1 MFHSIGHI
9 DWLINLGH
17 QFKITDALANSG
29 TELMGVDHA
38 GKSPA
43 VLKGSN
49 YSLDSNKQLSLA
61 LLAFFCPQS
70 LETWGQQPLCHS
82 AVRACLRIQ
91 RGPAAA
97 DLSRQFAAP
106 ESCVRMARGK
116 GIESVMARAV
126 GPSEFLGGMF
136 LGLRL
141 QGSLRPRLV

>member
-61 LLAFFCPQS
+61 LLSFF
-70 LETWGQQPLCHS
+70 LAEEFGN
-82 AVRACLRIQ
+82 
-91 RGPAAA
+91 
-97 DLSRQFAAP
+97 
-106 ESCVRMARGK
+106 
-116 GIESVMARAV
+116 V
-126 GPSEFLGGMF
+126 GPTAQVPLGSKSLSENSKGSCGG
-136 LGLRL
+136 GLVAPVCRA
-141 QGSLRPRLV
+141 GVLRTDGQRQRD